1 MSADKVVALPGSK
14 VPSVAPN
21 EAVVA
26 LMRKLLTMAESGQL
40 QSFIGTG
47 FTADGPRLALWAD
60 EHVNVYEMLGALAW
74 LQAEYIHKH
83 TAAPK

>member
-1 MSADKVVALPGSK
+1 VSTDRVVALPGSK
-14 VPSVAPN
+14 VPSAKPN
-21 EAVVA
+21 PAVVD
-26 LMRKLLTMAESGQL
+26 LMRKMLELAESGHL

-74 LQAEYIHKH
+74 LQAEYIHRH
-83 TAAPK
+83 TDAPR